1 MENVNK
7 VREED
12 LWYIRDLEILIER
25 YKTVGARH
33 PVKMYT
39 FLPPDH
45 PYSQAHIKWLES
57 SLKLKKREITV
68 DECDEIQSKLEEEMR
83 KWERK
88 FEEEESLKRGEGKWK

>member
-1 MENVNK
+1 MENENK

-12 LWYIRDLEILIER
+12 IRELEILIER

-68 DECDEIQSKLEEEMR
+68 DECDEMQSKLEEEM
-83 KWERK
+83 KIWERK
-88 FEEEESLKRGEGKWK
+88 FEEEENLKRGERKWK